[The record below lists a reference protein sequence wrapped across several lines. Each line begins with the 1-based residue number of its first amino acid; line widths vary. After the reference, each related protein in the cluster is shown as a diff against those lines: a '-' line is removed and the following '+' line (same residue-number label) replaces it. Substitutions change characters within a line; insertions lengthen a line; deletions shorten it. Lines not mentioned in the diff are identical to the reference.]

1 MNPMLTALLE
11 FNQSFE
17 IPKLDAPGLGPEDLA
32 ALRVKLLREEV
43 EEYAQ
48 ALADGDLVEV
58 LDALAVTCAGHGFHT
73 DDAPYDRVQFQKVR
87 IQRVLSRQFFYN
99 SCTQI

>member
-11 FNQSFE
+11 FNQAFE
-17 IPKLDAPGLGPEDLA
+17 IPKLDAPGLGPDDLA
-32 ALRVKLLREEV
+32 ELRVKLLREEV

-58 LDALAVTCAGHGFHT
+58 MRRPTRGADGNTRRDGRATEDGTGVHGGLSKLAHGGPT
-73 DDAPYDRVQFQKVR
+73 
-87 IQRVLSRQFFYN
+87 S
-99 SCTQI
+99 